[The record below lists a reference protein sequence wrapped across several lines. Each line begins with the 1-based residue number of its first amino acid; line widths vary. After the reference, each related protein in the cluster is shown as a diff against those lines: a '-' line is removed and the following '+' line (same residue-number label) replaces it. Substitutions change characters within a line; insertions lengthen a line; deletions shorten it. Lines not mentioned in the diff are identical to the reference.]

1 MQDQPYLSPKQHRF
15 ATAYA
20 LHHNASLA
28 ALEAGYSARCASV
41 TGTRLLANDS
51 VFTRIQALEAQTAV
65 GLEVTRQRL
74 LVELQEAAVLAK
86 AKQEPMAMI
95 AAWREIGRLC
105 GFYAPARAKV
115 AVSVDVDADGRQEMG
130 RLSRLSDRELLDLI
144 SAGTAA

>member
-28 ALEAGYSARCASV
+28 AREAGYSARCASV
-41 TGTRLLANDS
+41 TGTRLLA
-51 VFTRIQALEAQTAV
+51 IQALEAQTAV

-130 RLSRLSDRELLDLI
+130 RLSRLSDQELLDLI